1 MRIHNDFRGWGWGPP
16 RTLEAQGEKAGT
28 GLRGCGRRREMAA
41 TPRRRTL
48 TSSRN
53 GDLRRKEVGR
63 GRDDTFNTA
72 HAFPLPLWAGA
83 TGVVGPHLR
92 GGSMIFGYFRLPIA
106 QRSGIFGTLRLE
118 SRERVPRTVR
128 KFSELHRW
136 ISEWLQF
143 ERSWYPRLI
152 VVSPV
157 FLTQRLSL

>member
-1 MRIHNDFRGWGWGPP
+1 M
-16 RTLEAQGEKAGT
+16 L
-28 GLRGCGRRREMAA
+28 
-41 TPRRRTL
+41 
-48 TSSRN
+48 
-53 GDLRRKEVGR
+53 
-63 GRDDTFNTA
+63 
-72 HAFPLPLWAGA
+72 
-83 TGVVGPHLR
+83 
-92 GGSMIFGYFRLPIA
+92 FGYFRLPIA

-157 FLTQRLSL
+157 LLTQRLSL